1 MHVAAGAGKGGEVLC
16 IDIDQ
21 TTIHETAPGDD
32 RVAVVDLLVCP
43 EVGIVMTD
51 VGSQLLKGAGV
62 QESLNPLLG
71 GKLVAAVLLLYRSLA
86 TSEEHLLPSLDECPD
101 LLCLY
106 THYIYVRLH
115 YLPIPDKGTGIH
127 AYPQKRSRVHFTRNV
142 SGPI

>member
-1 MHVAAGAGKGGEVLC
+1 MHIAAGAGKGGEVLC

-62 QESLNPLLG
+62 QESLNPLSG

-106 THYIYVRLH
+106 THYICAITLSPY
-115 YLPIPDKGTGIH
+115 T
-127 AYPQKRSRVHFTRNV
+127 
-142 SGPI
+142 